1 MSFNN
6 KHLATLLLGAAAA
19 FGAYKYLNLTDEEK
33 EKLSND
39 LKDRANKLKSQAL
52 DAEEKAAD
60 YFNELTAKGS
70 DALKE
75 YMPKVDEFINNV
87 LKGGPKSST
96 TTAAGNGTTT
106 SASAGEGV

>member
-39 LKDRANKLKSQAL
+39 LKDKANKLKSQAL

-60 YFNELTAKGS
+60 YFNDLTAKGS

-75 YMPKVDEFINNV
+75 YMPKVDEFLNN
-87 LKGGPKSST
+87 LFKGGEKSST
-96 TTAAGNGTTT
+96 TTASGNGTP
-106 SASAGEGV
+106 SSPGV